1 MIRPLFAFVSTLAA
15 CSLAAFAAEDA
26 TTVRLIVTTDL
37 HGNIYPYDYYTAK
50 PAERGLAKAAT
61 LIAKARAEQPNSIL
75 VDCGDTIQGS
85 ALETVYQSY
94 VRTGRLPAGVHPSAD
109 LPIDPMVQ
117 AMNYLNFDAMAVGNH
132 EYNYGLK
139 NLNRARGASAF
150 PWISANTELTPGSKE
165 KPFPPYIVKVVGPG
179 VKVGIIGITTP
190 GIPAWEEEGNYR
202 GYRFLPGK
210 EGAEKAVAELRAKEN
225 PDIVIIAAHAG
236 LGEETDMKN
245 ENMVRQIAREV
256 KGIDAIVFGHTH
268 STVAGHWIGDV
279 LVMQPR
285 NWGISIGT
293 MDFSLTRDNA
303 AARWRIADKKSK
315 LIPVNKD
322 TPADAKVLEMS
333 KPYHEAA
340 EQYLNSPVAQSP
352 VEMTGELTRVR
363 DSALIDAIHEV
374 QLHYAKADVS
384 FAASF
389 NPRVVFHKGPVTVRE
404 IAALYVYDNTLYGV
418 QGNGRMV
425 REALENAAKFFLNC
439 PTPAC
444 DQGPLI
450 NSKVIGFN
458 YDMAAGVTYEIDLTK
473 PEGQRVVNLKFKG
486 APLKDDQ
493 PLKIA
498 VNNYRAGGSAGYTM
512 FKAGTVYYRSSEE
525 IRELMI
531 RYFSEKK
538 TLPAQ
543 PDNNWK
549 IVPAAA
555 AATLERDARSETRRN
570 ENR

>member
-1 MIRPLFAFVSTLAA
+1 MIRPIFAFVFTLAA
-15 CSLAAFAAEDA
+15 CSLAAVAAEDA
-26 TTVRLIVTTDL
+26 TVRLIVTTDL

-94 VRTGRLPAGVHPSAD
+94 VRTGRLPAGVNPGAD
-109 LPIDPMVQ
+109 LAIDPMVQ

-150 PWISANTELTPGSKE
+150 PWISANTELTAGSKE

-293 MDFSLTRDNA
+293 MDFALTRENSS
-303 AARWRIADKKSK
+303 ARWKIADKKSK
-315 LIPVNKD
+315 LIPVTKD
-322 TPADAKVLEMS
+322 TPADEKVLEMS

-340 EQYLNSPVAQSP
+340 EQYLSSPVAQSP
-352 VEMTGELTRVR
+352 VEMTGELTRIR

-389 NPRVVFHKGPVTVRE
+389 NPRVVFHKGPVSVRE

-425 REALENAAKFFLNC
+425 REALENAAKFFLTC
-439 PTPAC
+439 PTSAC

-493 PLKIA
+493 PLRIA

-512 FKAGTVYYRSSEE
+512 FKAGNVYYRSSEE